1 MCYWLLYFFLSA
13 SHLLLHST
21 HMYIHFPCWT
31 PCSLI
36 LSLSPGMTWHIWH
49 RAPAA
54 LNRVFPFTRMGGME
68 GWREKREGKEGEG
81 CNSTPAFRAVWKQF
95 MEFTWMQFPSTSRVS
110 LSLCLWRDVEILS
123 VCIQRLPINP
133 FTHMQTLRYMRT
145 YSMLNS
151 TSNTPPSKGCHKT

>member
-81 CNSTPAFRAVWKQF
+81 CNSTPAFRAVWLF
-95 MEFTWMQFPSTSRVS
+95 NSWNLPGCSFPQLLVF
-110 LSLCLWRDVEILS
+110 LCLFVSGE
-123 VCIQRLPINP
+123 
-133 FTHMQTLRYMRT
+133 MLRF
-145 YSMLNS
+145 
-151 TSNTPPSKGCHKT
+151 

>member
-1 MCYWLLYFFLSA
+1 MCYWLLYFFLSV

-54 LNRVFPFTRMGGME
+54 LNHVFPFTRMGGME
-68 GWREKREGKEGEG
+68 GWREKQEGKEGEG
-81 CNSTPAFRAVWKQF
+81 CNSTPAFRAVWKPRCSIHGIYLDVVSLNF
-95 MEFTWMQFPSTSRVS
+95 SCFSVS
-110 LSLCLWRDVEILS
+110 LSLERCWDFECMHTKVTYKPIHTHANTAIYAH
-123 VCIQRLPINP
+123 IQYAKFNIKYA
-133 FTHMQTLRYMRT
+133 TL
-145 YSMLNS
+145 
-151 TSNTPPSKGCHKT
+151 

>member
-1 MCYWLLYFFLSA
+1 MCHWLLYFFLSA

-54 LNRVFPFTRMGGME
+54 LNRVFPFTRVGGME

-81 CNSTPAFRAVWKQF
+81 CNSTPAFRAVWKPCCSIHGIYLDVVSLNF
-95 MEFTWMQFPSTSRVS
+95 SCFSVS
-110 LSLCLWRDVEILS
+110 LSLERC
-123 VCIQRLPINP
+123 
-133 FTHMQTLRYMRT
+133 
-145 YSMLNS
+145 
-151 TSNTPPSKGCHKT
+151 